1 MFTVEFNIYRNNQ
14 WKKRGISVIP
24 TTFGAGF
31 FPKVL
36 STVSNI

>member
-24 TTFGAGF
+24 TKFGAGF
-31 FPKVL
+31 VPKVV
-36 STVSNI
+36 SKVSNL